1 MTQELTRGLEVR
13 EGAFGVHGSPD
24 TSGYGG
30 LRKVIAEIPGAE
42 PPYGGWFDDAVKAL
56 EKFLAKEDV
65 PLSSAVEKVVVYR
78 GELTLVI
85 AREHLQVVMAGLR
98 DAPKLSFE
106 VCLGVCGIH
115 WPEEDGRELHVNY
128 PMLSMT
134 HNRRLNIEV
143 AIPDADPHVDSIVNL
158 YPGNNWHER
167 ETYDFFGVIFDG
179 HPALTRILMPDDW
192 PGHPQRKD
200 YPLGGIEI
208 EYKGAIIPPPNQR
221 RWYS

>member
-1 MTQELTRGLEVR
+1 MTQELTRGVEVR

-30 LRKVIAEIPGAE
+30 LRKVITEIPGAE
-42 PPYGGWFDDAVKAL
+42 PPYGSWFDDAVTALRKYLDEQDVGLSDAL
-56 EKFLAKEDV
+56 EK
-65 PLSSAVEKVVVYR
+65 VVIYR

-85 AREHLQVVMAGLR
+85 ARKHLLGVMAGLK
-98 DAPKLSFE
+98 DVPKLRFE
-106 VCLGVCGIH
+106 MCLGVCGLH
-115 WPEEDGRELHVNY
+115 WPEEAGRELHLIY

-134 HNRRLNIEV
+134 HNRRLSVEV
-143 AIPDADPHVDSIVNL
+143 TVPQADPHVESITSI

-192 PGHPQRKD
+192 PGHPLLKD
-200 YPLGGIEI
+200 YPLGGVEV
-208 EYKGAIIPPPNQR
+208 EYKGAIIPPPNER